1 MEAARIFFGLAAP
14 LVVTW
19 ERKWFKDQPGSAVL
33 FTLAYGGYAIAPYI
47 TELRSWG
54 ALATAVLLAIGC
66 TLLSRS
72 PSTPPLGFSITRSLA
87 TGSPSAARRAGAL
100 TVALAAVAG
109 AWTAWAKASSVGAE
123 LLRNDTLAVMLSAL
137 LIAVFGGGALVK
149 AATDPVVDEVY
160 NLPTGPTRDAALALI
175 RSGGRSIG
183 LFERGLLFS
192 FLAAGQPEAAA
203 LVLAAKALARAP
215 VDHVNHASKY
225 FLIGTLASVIA
236 ALIMSVAA
244 RSAVGL
250 PVL

>member
-1 MEAARIFFGLAAP
+1 MA
-14 LVVTW
+14 
-19 ERKWFKDQPGSAVL
+19 
-33 FTLAYGGYAIAPYI
+33 
-47 TELRSWG
+47 
-54 ALATAVLLAIGC
+54 
-66 TLLSRS
+66 
-72 PSTPPLGFSITRSLA
+72 
-87 TGSPSAARRAGAL
+87 
-100 TVALAAVAG
+100 VALAAVTGVLTAG
-109 AWTAWAKASSVGAE
+109 ARASSVGAE
-123 LLRNDTLAVMLSAL
+123 LLRNDTLTVMLSAL

-160 NLPTGPTRDAALALI
+160 SLPTGPKRDAALALI

-244 RSAVGL
+244 RAAVGL

>member
-1 MEAARIFFGLAAP
+1 MEATRIFFGLAAP
-14 LVVTW
+14 LVVAW
-19 ERKWFKDQPGSAVL
+19 EGKWFRTQPGSAIL
-33 FTLAYGGYAIAPYI
+33 FTLVYGGYAIAPYG
-47 TELRSWG
+47 TESRSWG
-54 ALATAVLLAIGC
+54 ALATAVILAVGC

-72 PSTPPLGFSITRSLA
+72 PSTPSLGFSITSSL
-87 TGSPSAARRAGAL
+87 TAGTSSSTKRIGVL
-100 TVALAAVAG
+100 TVVLAACVG
-109 AWTAWAKASSVGAE
+109 TWTAWATASSVGAE
-123 LLRNDTLAVMLSAL
+123 LLRNDTLAVMLSTL

-149 AATDPVVDEVY
+149 AATDPVAGEVRSM
-160 NLPTGPTRDAALALI
+160 PAGPQKDAALALI
-175 RSGGRSIG
+175 HSGGRSIG
-183 LFERGLLFS
+183 LIERGLLFA

-244 RSAVGL
+244 RAAVGL